1 MYRGDIRVVDA
12 GCGPGFP
19 QETAPGSF
27 VTDELRTNDL
37 QSHRA
42 TEVGI
47 HGLVGYPHASM
58 PQLQGLSVLVSK
70 NLVMLK
76 TKLRRA
82 IRIGIGLRPESLLQG
97 ANWAVRAVVRQLR
110 TAHRAGSFALD
121 C

>member
-1 MYRGDIRVVDA
+1 MDRRDIRMVDA
-12 GCGPGFP
+12 RRRPRFP

-27 VTDELRTNDL
+27 VTDELRANDL

-47 HGLVGYPHASM
+47 DGLVGYPHASM
-58 PQLQGLSVLVSK
+58 PQLKRLSVLVSK

-97 ANWAVRAVVRQLR
+97 ANWAVRAVVRQ
-110 TAHRAGSFALD
+110 
-121 C
+121 